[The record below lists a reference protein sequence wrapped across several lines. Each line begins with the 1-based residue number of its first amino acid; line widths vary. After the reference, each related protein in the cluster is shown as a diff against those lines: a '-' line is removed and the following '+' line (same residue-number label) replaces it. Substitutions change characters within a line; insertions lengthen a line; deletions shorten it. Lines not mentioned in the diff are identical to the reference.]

1 MMQHVGQRLAN
12 AALSIVYK
20 QAVNWRSPTFKSAK
34 LSTMVAT
41 TTAATAGTTT
51 TLVEIALNDVEG
63 AGLTLKTPF
72 NCACTTQNNSSNNR
86 VVHETHR
93 CLHVI
98 VGADH
103 TAGSCATLNAKT
115 PGTCAWASIQVRAH
129 CACMELL
136 RSNNAS

>member
-34 LSTMVAT
+34 LSTMAT
-41 TTAATAGTTT
+41 TAGTAATM
-51 TLVEIALNDVEG
+51 VEIALNDVEG

-129 CACMELL
+129 CACMEL
-136 RSNNAS
+136 RSNNASY